1 MMQRL
6 IVSAVRD
13 RKGMTVMV
21 LRACAVRPIAVSK
34 FGDSLS
40 RDFTDVKVQIQGKP
54 TITCYKVFCVV
65 D

>member
-13 RKGMTVMV
+13 LKSMAVGLIV

-34 FGDSLS
+34 FGDSL
-40 RDFTDVKVQIQGKP
+40 
-54 TITCYKVFCVV
+54 
-65 D
+65 